1 MFYATSS
8 IIMTFYWKV
17 YLIWFYFIML
27 FIYLCIILHEA
38 EVLAESTLQLCRGTT
53 KAALGCLWSVSLLP
67 AIKPFVPLC

>member
-1 MFYATSS
+1 
-8 IIMTFYWKV
+8 
-17 YLIWFYFIML
+17 ML
-27 FIYLCIILHEA
+27 FIYLCIVLHEA